1 MSLYTPTENI
11 QRNTDMFN
19 FPFPNWKWLEQI
31 FNSTITFSWCNLK
44 ICSICSP
51 QARKSNCWRLT
62 NLLPIFHYYAY
73 LYWNVGFVTSS
84 SAISLLSAALLGFT
98 YLICFEVSK
107 KRDKR
112 IREMEVH
119 TEKAIK
125 NSVKKIPQDSEDAWS
140 MVTGSCEIQ

>member
-1 MSLYTPTENI
+1 M
-11 QRNTDMFN
+11 
-19 FPFPNWKWLEQI
+19 
-31 FNSTITFSWCNLK
+31 
-44 ICSICSP
+44 
-51 QARKSNCWRLT
+51 
-62 NLLPIFHYYAY
+62 
-73 LYWNVGFVTSS
+73 GFVTSS

-107 KRDKR
+107 IRDKR

-125 NSVKKIPQDSEDAWS
+125 KSVKKIPEDFEDAQS